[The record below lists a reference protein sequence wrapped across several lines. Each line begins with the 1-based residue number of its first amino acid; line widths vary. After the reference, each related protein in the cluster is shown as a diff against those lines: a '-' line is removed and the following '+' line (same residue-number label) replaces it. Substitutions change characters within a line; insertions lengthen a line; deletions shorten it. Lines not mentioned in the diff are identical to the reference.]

1 MTEGSLTEYDSTFC
15 ANSDCML
22 YVRPGD
28 GNVQGSGNWAEL
40 AGGIIVGR
48 RRVDAI
54 MLCDRCTARVMNGEV
69 ILATRNVARARIE
82 DTPKCRNTR

>member
-15 ANSDCML
+15 ANPDCML
-22 YVRPGD
+22 YIRPGD
-28 GNVQGSGNWAEL
+28 GNVQGSGNWAEV
-40 AGGIIVGR
+40 ADGIVVGR

-54 MLCDRCTARVMNGEV
+54 ILCDRCAARVMNGQV
-69 ILATRNVARARIE
+69 ILAIRNAACAHIE